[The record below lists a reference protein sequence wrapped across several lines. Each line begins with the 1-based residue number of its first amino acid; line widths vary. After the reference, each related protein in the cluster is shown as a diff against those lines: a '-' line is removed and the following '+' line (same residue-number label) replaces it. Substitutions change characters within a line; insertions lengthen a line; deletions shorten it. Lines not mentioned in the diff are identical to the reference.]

1 MTWLIGVPFS
11 MILGIVA
18 PYATLR
24 QAPVPRNCGEIQPWL
39 TTACWFTD
47 GMYGQIPA
55 YLNHGPRLFYR
66 PLRGVFEMVVVPGS
80 GSFSGSG
87 NIG

>member
-24 QAPVPRNCGEIQPWL
+24 QAPVPG
-39 TTACWFTD
+39 TAGDSTMAYGGLLFAGG
-47 GMYGQIPA
+47 GMYGQMPA
-55 YLNHGPRLFYR
+55 YLNRGPRSLCSRQTISQKSAVSYR
-66 PLRGVFEMVVVPGS
+66 PVPHPVLA
-80 GSFSGSG
+80 
-87 NIG
+87 IR

>member
-1 MTWLIGVPFS
+1 MTRLIGVPFS

-24 QAPVPRNCGEIQPWL
+24 QAPVPR
-39 TTACWFTD
+39 TAGDSTVAYDALLFAGG

-55 YLNHGPRLFYR
+55 YLNERFPTEVRATATGFCFHVGAIA
-66 PLRGVFEMVVVPGS
+66 GA
-80 GSFSGSG
+80 
-87 NIG
+87 IGM